1 MAPFF
6 REPAELDAKLIL
18 LEQRAKQLIP
28 PVREVVEGL
37 ANQLLDATEMTG
49 DQVDEFLGAR
59 LER

>member
-1 MAPFF
+1 
-6 REPAELDAKLIL
+6 L